1 MSMVPWPVMRMV
13 VTAGVTEPSWRN
25 SSSPSMP
32 GILMSVSTTSG
43 GSARTRARAS
53 SAEVAVVTAQP
64 HFLVSTLASRVSMSR
79 SSSTSSA
86 LRPVISSIPPPYSV
100 RPSMARK

>member
-1 MSMVPWPVMRMV
+1 
-13 VTAGVTEPSWRN
+13 
-25 SSSPSMP
+25 
-32 GILMSVSTTSG
+32 
-43 GSARTRARAS
+43 
-53 SAEVAVVTAQP
+53 
-64 HFLVSTLASRVSMSR
+64 LASRVSMSR